1 MLTNKYVQ
9 SAAIALGLAFTLSM
23 PADALTTSFS
33 TGAIADAT
41 PTGTSITDFTTSVSG
56 LDPSTSLVTVSL
68 NLSHDDLE
76 DLEIYLTAPTGEI
89 LNLATFLFGAP
100 GTVNTTLSDSSLN
113 FAIDTNTNSNPYN
126 LPSYQPSASSLTF
139 ALDPLDPNR
148 ITSFAGFNGSDPN
161 GTWTLRIADLNNNG
175 LTGTLTTA
183 TLDVQAVPFEF
194 SPVTGLICL
203 GALGLYTQWRKRK

>member
-41 PTGTSITDFTTSVSG
+41 PTDTSITDFTTSVSG

-89 LNLATFLFGAP
+89 LNLATFLSGAP
-100 GTVNTTLSDSSLN
+100 GTVNTTLSDSSSN
-113 FAIDTNTNSNPYN
+113 FAIDTDSNPYD
-126 LPSYQPSASSLTF
+126 LLSYQPSASSLTF
-139 ALDPLDPNR
+139 ALSQTIL
-148 ITSFAGFNGSDPN
+148 SFAGFNGSDPN